1 MKYDSDKDYYSAIV
15 SEIESQSRGDEA
27 RAAELRRD
35 FSLERCMSRFD
46 AKEVTVKG
54 GFGVRTL
61 VMPSPL
67 TADIDVLLDMPQLRG
82 LPKYRAY
89 QVAAQYVIDAII
101 GEHEDRFQFVPSSHG
116 QITDLRPDQA
126 MGKIWV
132 QVKVGEFSFSTM
144 QIDFGIK
151 PDDMPVEKHSGR
163 DVLSFVGISNP
174 AITTASRE
182 YLVADKIS
190 LVLEQSSERPRDLV
204 HGALLLEEGKFD
216 IDILAGWV
224 EDLAKYRNVE
234 AKLIA
239 GLPDPLQDWIGQVDL
254 ITKRYRLDV
263 SGQECYD
270 RIKKTLAVLAGKKP

>member
-46 AKEVTVKG
+46 AKEVIVKG

-116 QITDLRPDQA
+116 Q
-126 MGKIWV
+126 
-132 QVKVGEFSFSTM
+132 
-144 QIDFGIK
+144 
-151 PDDMPVEKHSGR
+151 
-163 DVLSFVGISNP
+163 
-174 AITTASRE
+174 
-182 YLVADKIS
+182 
-190 LVLEQSSERPRDLV
+190 QSSERPRDLV

-270 RIKKTLAVLAGKKP
+270 RIKRTLAVLAGKKP